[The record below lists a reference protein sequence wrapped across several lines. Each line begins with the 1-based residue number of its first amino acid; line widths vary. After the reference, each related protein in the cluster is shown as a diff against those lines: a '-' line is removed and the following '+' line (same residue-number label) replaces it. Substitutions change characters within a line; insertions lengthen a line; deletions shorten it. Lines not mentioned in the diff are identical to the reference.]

1 MQETKRGEDMD
12 NTDDKR
18 IVGGYLFLSEEDAEL
33 ARQEQKKI
41 DYLDKHMDYSAAE
54 NVLRIYKK
62 AIVERIFKTPVGHD
76 YLKKLQ
82 VCLLHCGEL
91 DGEDIPPIVLY
102 NNYRMKMR
110 QSYSPARQHI
120 KASEKKKA
128 QWPVISVMLNIVL
141 ALAVAA
147 MFGIALKS
155 DNPNILNYETS
166 LVNKYASW
174 EQELSEREKAIREK
188 EKELHITFQ

>member
-1 MQETKRGEDMD
+1 MD
-12 NTDDKR
+12 TTENAR

-82 VCLLHCGEL
+82 MCLIRCGEL
-91 DGEDIPPIVLY
+91 DEENIPPIVLY
-102 NNYRMKMR
+102 NNYGMKMR

-120 KASEKKKA
+120 KTAGQRKA
-128 QWPVISVMLNIVL
+128 QWPVVSVMLNILL

-174 EQELSEREKAIREK
+174 EQELSEREKTIREK
-188 EKELHITFQ
+188 EKELNISFQ